1 MQNKDVSSKVYYTSM
16 VLAESVG
23 LPVHDLVRWEAENVA
38 SLALSQGRESLI
50 AFPQIFEIACK
61 YRGFG

>member
-23 LPVHDLVRWEAENVA
+23 LPVHDLVRSGAENVA
-38 SLALSQGRESLI
+38 FLASSPVRESLI

-61 YRGFG
+61 YREFD